1 MQNDLRA
8 LDVKKF
14 HTAAALLSE
23 LCETR
28 VMKSE
33 IPDINQ
39 EPLTCLFA
47 PTTLNDRTLS
57 GSKTESLNAEHLEE
71 SSNINSQGETFPSA
85 GSCSRWVKRF
95 RLGTSGSPA
104 IVTKSWNLEDGCID
118 NANKLL
124 SRIINYYKTSS
135 EPALHV
141 HLGREAEQLEK
152 SANLLKHRES
162 FLVEPVKEEH
172 EISLSHPWIQRW
184 RRREV
189 PHQATK
195 PLAEVVCEPE
205 ISFDQDFQAREFP
218 SVGAMALMGK
228 AVTTLPCE
236 FRRKGPLVVWKT

>member
-8 LDVKKF
+8 LDAKKF

-23 LCETR
+23 LCESR

-39 EPLTCLFA
+39 EPLTCFA
-47 PTTLNDRTLS
+47 PTTLNDRTLT
-57 GSKTESLNAEHLEE
+57 GSKTESLNSEHLEE
-71 SSNINSQGETFPSA
+71 SSYINSQIDTFPMA
-85 GSCSRWVKRF
+85 GSCSRWVERF
-95 RLGTSGSPA
+95 RLGTSGSQA
-104 IVTKSWNLEDGCID
+104 TGTKSWNFEDGCID
-118 NANKLL
+118 NVNKLL
-124 SRIINYYKTSS
+124 SRIMNYYKTSS
-135 EPALHV
+135 EPALHM
-141 HLGREAEQLEK
+141 HLGREAEQQLEK
-152 SANLLKHRES
+152 SANLLKQKES

-172 EISLSHPWIQRW
+172 EISLLHPWIQRW

-189 PHQATK
+189 PRQATK
-195 PLAEVVCEPE
+195 PLPKVVCEPE

-228 AVTTLPCE
+228 AITTLPCE